1 MIVIG
6 EFIVCSPYSLKLYI
20 KVSLRPSTPGYMN
33 PGGAPLPMQQG
44 FGMAGG
50 TEIDPGSL
58 GQMDSGGG
66 AQTYGNS
73 DGYGQAGFEDEPPLL
88 QELGI
93 DFELIKQKVCNNYR
107 VTLIINIWYTTCL
120 CIFILPFCSGKG
132 HHQIVYNISYPATI
146 IVIVVNTFSSASLVS
161 ICVGQQKHVVL

>member
-1 MIVIG
+1 
-6 EFIVCSPYSLKLYI
+6 
-20 KVSLRPSTPGYMN
+20 MN

-107 VTLIINIWYTTCL
+107 VILIIKYL
-120 CIFILPFCSGKG
+120 
-132 HHQIVYNISYPATI
+132 VYYMFVYFHLA
-146 IVIVVNTFSSASLVS
+146 FLFW
-161 ICVGQQKHVVL
+161 